1 MARMAQMVAVRDI
14 DDHFHGEVFV
24 AARSKSPKA
33 RTQRTNSF
41 ETTPCWKDTVC
52 KQPFPGEWVTNAQ
65 SPKDNGDGTV
75 GFASA
80 LSRPEA

>member
-1 MARMAQMVAVRDI
+1 MIIFMEESSLRRDQNPRKV
-14 DDHFHGEVFV
+14 E
-24 AARSKSPKA
+24 P
-33 RTQRTNSF
+33 QRTNSF
-41 ETTPCWKDTVC
+41 ETTPCWKDAVC